1 MISER
6 LLVFLR
12 LRFLCHEKR
21 KHGREGRA
29 LSKWEPWISLLPPLD
44 QNASVLTYPEDLLNE
59 LQASPVLAT
68 VREGRRRLTE
78 THGRLL
84 KIKGFRGRPPR
95 GAFRK
100 YLREE
105 HVWGLLMIM
114 SRSHQ
119 VRVQDG
125 AGAWHDTSCLVPL
138 ADFFNTGGPSQLNVD
153 CATNKES
160 THFECWSTRAI
171 APGSELLVPYG
182 GRETTM
188 ENSLLLT
195 QYGFTID
202 PDGDSATVAALEPEL
217 GSVEI
222 PVLGGKRFELL
233 RSLNLASHG
242 GGATMQAPVE
252 IGVRPRLV
260 LAYAAARVMTED
272 QLSHGSS
279 GLLGWV
285 VERGTLPDDATWVA
299 MFDNG
304 QPSAANS
311 LDVAA
316 REDLRARILHEVDM
330 MMTGRLNQYRTN
342 AGADE
347 LLLAEIASKLKK
359 AALVRERG
367 GTKSEEAELMARRD
381 TVRVRLSEKRT
392 LMAVKGRVM
401 RELQEDAPSFSS
413 TDGAHGEL

>member
-1 MISER
+1 
-6 LLVFLR
+6 
-12 LRFLCHEKR
+12 
-21 KHGREGRA
+21 
-29 LSKWEPWISLLPPLD
+29 
-44 QNASVLTYPEDLLNE
+44 
-59 LQASPVLAT
+59 
-68 VREGRRRLTE
+68 
-78 THGRLL
+78 
-84 KIKGFRGRPPR
+84 
-95 GAFRK
+95 
-100 YLREE
+100 
-105 HVWGLLMIM
+105 
-114 SRSHQ
+114 
-119 VRVQDG
+119 
-125 AGAWHDTSCLVPL
+125 
-138 ADFFNTGGPSQLNVD
+138 
-153 CATNKES
+153 
-160 THFECWSTRAI
+160 
-171 APGSELLVPYG
+171 
-182 GRETTM
+182 M
-188 ENSLLLT
+188 ENSMLLT